1 MGPSGRPRRALRT
14 GLLVTALLGNLVT
27 AAGTASAAPS
37 SYHRHP
43 STRVTVDSA
52 TPDTSDA
59 SADAR
64 TGTWV
69 DEAGTS
75 HTGKSYLTYDLTSY
89 LRADVLSANIE
100 LVERSVA
107 DCSAPRAT
115 EVWVVEPT
123 GPITWANQPPE
134 LTRLEPAPQAG
145 ECPGY
150 PAWNA
155 HDAVARAVA
164 EGRSS
169 LTVVVRV
176 AEEHQADP
184 SRSRVHGL
192 AGSPL
197 RGTYNHPP
205 DTPTNLFVEHYE
217 CGAVPY
223 ITTGRPV
230 VSATTRDVNGGT
242 RTGQLAFWP
251 VSEPERR
258 VEVTMDDYSSRLW
271 GHFPEGM
278 VQDGGT
284 YAFAARSDDGLAKS
298 AWSEP
303 CEFTADLVRPSQT
316 PKISSTVFGENAG
329 PPGDGAQARP
339 GDFTFDALGDEQIVA
354 FEYSGTG
361 IQGGRVEADRPGG
374 TATVLVTPTAGALN
388 DLQVVGIDRAGWRSP
403 GALYR
408 YWVRT
413 TQPSATT
420 PHFEIGAPT
429 DVELTATLDDAVAFG
444 YRVDG
449 DEEKTL
455 PVGPERK
462 GTITLVFPEPSSIP
476 NPSHAFEAWTVN
488 AQGERSGVL
497 KTSFT
502 VFQVVPY
509 ISPSPWRGT
518 VDQKRVITFQPGFRN
533 NVVSYAYRIGDGP
546 EQVVPAAADGTA
558 TVEHTPTVKGTT
570 RIRAV
575 SVNSSGVRSGV
586 GDGRL
591 LSEAPSPTVTSAE
604 YPGGDDNGGPGV
616 EGVFILSSPQLP
628 VVSYRY
634 SFNGGQERTVPA
646 GPDGTA
652 VIRWA
657 PPKPDHHSLSVV
669 GVTASGVVT
678 DSRSHSF
685 RVRKLPPTVT
695 SPQFPEGGT
704 PTARVGEPIRFVVTP
719 ALAGSTEVLW
729 RDRDSDPGT
738 VVPVGPDGTAV
749 VDLVP
754 TSSYFRMSFW
764 SRKADGTLSG
774 ELLRT
779 CSF

>member
-1 MGPSGRPRRALRT
+1 
-14 GLLVTALLGNLVT
+14 
-27 AAGTASAAPS
+27 
-37 SYHRHP
+37 
-43 STRVTVDSA
+43 
-52 TPDTSDA
+52 
-59 SADAR
+59 
-64 TGTWV
+64 
-69 DEAGTS
+69 
-75 HTGKSYLTYDLTSY
+75 
-89 LRADVLSANIE
+89 
-100 LVERSVA
+100 VERSVA

-197 RGTYNHPP
+197 RGAYNHPP

-230 VSATTRDVNGGT
+230 VSATTRDVNGGA

-251 VSEPERR
+251 VSEPGRR

-316 PKISSTVFGENAG
+316 PKISSTTFPENSG
-329 PPGDGAQARP
+329 PPGDGAQGSP

-361 IQGGRVEADRPGG
+361 IDGGLVAADRAVGR
-374 TATVLVTPTAGALN
+374 ATVMISPTMDARN
-388 DLQVVGIDRAGWRSP
+388 DILVVGVDRAGWRSP

-408 YWVRT
+408 YWVR
-413 TQPSATT
+413 ATEPYAT
-420 PHFEIGAPT
+420 DPYFEIGAPT
-429 DVELTATLDDAVAFG
+429 DVELTARLDDAVAFG
-444 YRVDG
+444 YRLDG
-449 DEEKTL
+449 GEEKAL
-455 PVGPERK
+455 PVGPDRK
-462 GTITLVFPEPSSIP
+462 GVITLAFPEPTPDYSG
-476 NPSHAFEAWTVN
+476 HTLEVWTTN
-488 AQGERSGVL
+488 ARGERSGVL
-497 KTSFT
+497 RRTFT
-502 VFQVVPY
+502 VNQVVPSIY
-509 ISPSPWRGT
+509 PRPWSGL
-518 VDQKRVITFQPGFRN
+518 VGEKRVITFEPWSRDD
-533 NVVSYAYRIGDGP
+533 VVSYAYRIGDGP
-546 EQVVPAAADGTA
+546 EQFVPAGADGTA
-558 TVEHTPTVKGTT
+558 TVEHTPTAKGTFA
-570 RIRAV
+570 IRAV
-575 SVNSSGVRSGV
+575 SINSAGYRSGV
-586 GDGRL
+586 ANSRL
-591 LSEAPSPTVTSAE
+591 RAEAPAPTVTSAT
-604 YPGGDDNGGPGV
+604 YPGGYDNGGPGV
-616 EGVFILSSPQLP
+616 EGVFTLSSPQLP

-738 VVPVGPDGTAV
+738 VVPVGPEGTAV
-749 VDLVP
+749 FDLVP

-779 CSF
+779 YWF